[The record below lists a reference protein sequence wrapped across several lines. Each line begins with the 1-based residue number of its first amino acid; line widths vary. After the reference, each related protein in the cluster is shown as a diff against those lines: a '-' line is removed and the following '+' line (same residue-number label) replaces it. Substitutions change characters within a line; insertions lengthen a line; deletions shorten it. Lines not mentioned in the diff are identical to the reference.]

1 MVIYFIFATLSI
13 IGLSLGFIRRGDGIV
28 ILPLKM
34 LWLVVVL
41 TPSLRVGY
49 SSETKEFGKDEVN
62 FTVVDLQYS
71 RIVVI
76 PSEGSL
82 KKYNITEPMII
93 EFDLPQEI
101 TKIDSTNFNFTLS
114 IDYNM
119 WGGEIYR
126 GLSLNFLD

>member
-13 IGLSLGFIRRGDGIV
+13 IGLSLFFIHKGGGIV
-28 ILPLKM
+28 ILPLTM

-41 TPSLRVGY
+41 TPSVTVEH

-76 PSEGSL
+76 PSEGNP
-82 KKYNITEPMII
+82 KEYNIKEPMII

-114 IDYNM
+114 IDYNV
-119 WGGEIYR
+119 WGGEVYR